1 MRGALTIEQ
10 AFSLS
15 IEDRIILV
23 DIITENL
30 ESLNK
35 AGVPAY

>member
-10 AFSLS
+10 AFAMS
-15 IEDRIILV
+15 IDDRVILARIV
-23 DIITENL
+23 TKNIEEL
-30 ESLNK
+30 QK

>member
-10 AFSLS
+10 AFAMS
-15 IEDRIILV
+15 IDDRIILAKV
-23 DIITENL
+23 VMKNL
-30 ESLNK
+30 EELQK